1 MKSPKVVDKTFYD
14 LLSENAALAK
24 NKVPEGNWDLSSL
37 QDPGLALKAIYPY
50 ARGDLQPFEPGPR

>member
-24 NKVPEGNWDLSSL
+24 IRFLRGTGTFPASRT
-37 QDPGLALKAIYPY
+37 PGWPS
-50 ARGDLQPFEPGPR
+50 